1 MFHRHNPDFLP
12 YSHFFDLKK
21 NIEKHDPL
29 SRQADEDYADHT
41 DELPRDYVSGKRSS
55 PFPTEIGGT
64 SFSRDQGDTR
74 KRGSLQA
81 MRHHAQ
87 EQINKLQKQADLL
100 VRQAGEIKNR
110 MTLAEK
116 IGGARYNFRPVLLK
130 TYYLY
135 QKPTGN
141 KELILT
147 LIGPEEWNGTSPYGK
162 LLAKVRQ
169 LGDSTWETLDL
180 DPD

>member
-1 MFHRHNPDFLP
+1 MFQRHNPDFLP

-21 NIEKHDPL
+21 STEKHDPL

-64 SFSRDQGDTR
+64 SFSGDQGEAR

-100 VRQAGEIKNR
+100 VRQAGEIENR
-110 MTLAEK
+110 MALARK
-116 IGGARYNFRPVLLK
+116 IGEARYNFKPVLLK

-141 KELILT
+141 RELILT
-147 LIGPEEWNGTSPYGK
+147 LIGPEEWDGSSPYGK

-169 LGDSTWETLDL
+169 LGDSTWETLDP